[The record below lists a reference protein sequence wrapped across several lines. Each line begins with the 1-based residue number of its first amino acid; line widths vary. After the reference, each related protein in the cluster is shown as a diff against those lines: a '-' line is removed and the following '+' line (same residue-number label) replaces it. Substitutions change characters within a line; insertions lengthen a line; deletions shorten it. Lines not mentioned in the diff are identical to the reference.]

1 MNISVYI
8 QNMDSTLMN
17 SKKRET
23 SDPNRSVLTL
33 AVKPTKKKLIKIYNT
48 TYIYTLYNI
57 NLSV

>member
-1 MNISVYI
+1 
-8 QNMDSTLMN
+8 MDSTLMN

>member
-8 QNMDSTLMN
+8 QNMDSTFMN

-33 AVKPTKKKLIKIYNT
+33 AVKITLKKN
-48 TYIYTLYNI
+48 
-57 NLSV
+57 